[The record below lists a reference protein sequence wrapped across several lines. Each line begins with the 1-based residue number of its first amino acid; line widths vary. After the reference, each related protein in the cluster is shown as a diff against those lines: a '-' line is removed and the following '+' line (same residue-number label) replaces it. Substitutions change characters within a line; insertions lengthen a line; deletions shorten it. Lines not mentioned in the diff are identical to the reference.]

1 MTTAANDLQGEW
13 RDRCAIPDHVIWGP
27 GSHQRLRSVLEG
39 LGCSRALLLT
49 SGSLKKH
56 TPWVDRIE
64 EALGGLVAAVRS
76 DSAEFTPDWLC
87 FDTARQAREV
97 EPDVV
102 VTVGGGSVADWGKAV
117 AFILAQGLESV
128 SELDDYV
135 ASPDNQRLA
144 ALPRPPIPQVAIPT
158 TLSASE
164 ATWSVTINRPERK
177 FKDHV
182 RHPDLVPRAVILD
195 AAIASSTPAGLWC
208 ATGLKAMEHVVEKLY
223 TVDRNPVVDNMCLKA
238 GELLYRHL
246 PRCKDNPE
254 DLEAFTQCHV
264 ALVGV
269 GFHGRGVHKGLSQ
282 VIGWQLGAYGVAH
295 GHTSC
300 VMLPHVMEFNR
311 SVSLSAQAALGRALG
326 GEGATDDEL
335 AKSAQA
341 AVAGLV
347 RDLDL
352 PSRLRDVGVPREDLP
367 DIAKKVIVSPNII
380 YNPKPVTDPGGSPDG
395 VGKGLVV
402 ITVITA
408 SRGAFD
414 DAQGNGQ
421 ERRANGQERCQ
432 AGSSGQF
439 QGDPS
444 SQSSLAEVRM
454 ERFPRTGRIGGGGF
468 SLPSGDGQ
476 AILAGDLPRH
486 GRREGGLE

>member
-13 RDRCAIPDHVIWGP
+13 RDRAAVPDHVIWGP
-27 GSHQRLRSVLEG
+27 GSHERLRGLLEEM
-39 LGCSRALLLT
+39 GCTRALLLT
-49 SGSLKKH
+49 SGSLKKR
-56 TPWVDRIE
+56 TQWVDRIVDG
-64 EALGGLVAAVRS
+64 LGGMVAAVRS

-97 EPDVV
+97 EPDVI

-128 SELDDYV
+128 EELDGYV
-135 ASPDNQRLA
+135 ASPDNQRLT

-238 GELLYRHL
+238 GELLYRYL

-282 VIGWQLGAYGVAH
+282 VIGWQLGAHGVAH

-311 SVSLSAQAALGRALG
+311 SVSQSAQAALGRALG

-335 AKSAQA
+335 AESAQS
-341 AVAGLV
+341 AVAGLI

-352 PSRLRDVGVPREDLP
+352 PTRLRDVGVPRDDLP

-380 YNPKPVTDPGGSPDG
+380 YNPRPVTDPEE
-395 VGKGLVV
+395 VL
-402 ITVITA
+402 TVL
-408 SRGAFD
+408 
-414 DAQGNGQ
+414 
-421 ERRANGQERCQ
+421 ERAW
-432 AGSSGQF
+432 
-439 QGDPS
+439 
-444 SQSSLAEVRM
+444 
-454 ERFPRTGRIGGGGF
+454 
-468 SLPSGDGQ
+468 
-476 AILAGDLPRH
+476 
-486 GRREGGLE
+486 

>member
-1 MTTAANDLQGEW
+1 MTTTANDLQGEW
-13 RDRCAIPDHVIWGP
+13 RDRAAVPDHVIWGP
-27 GSHQRLRSVLEG
+27 GSHERLKGLLEEM
-39 LGCSRALLLT
+39 GCGRALLLT
-49 SGSLKKH
+49 SGSLKKR
-56 TPWVDRIE
+56 TPWVDRIVDG
-64 EALGGLVAAVRS
+64 LGGMVAAVRS

-97 EPDVV
+97 EPDVI

-128 SELDDYV
+128 EELDGYV

-144 ALPRPPIPQVAIPT
+144 ELPRPPIPQVAMPT

-182 RHPDLVPRAVILD
+182 RHPDLVPKAVILD

-300 VMLPHVMEFNR
+300 VMLPHVMRFNR
-311 SVSLSAQAALGRALG
+311 SVTLSAQAALGRALG

-335 AKSAQA
+335 AESAQA

-352 PSRLRDVGVPREDLP
+352 PHRLRDVGISREDLP
-367 DIAKKVIVSPNII
+367 DIAEKVIVSPNII
-380 YNPKPVTDPGGSPDG
+380 YNPRPVTDPRE
-395 VGKGLVV
+395 VLEVLE
-402 ITVITA
+402 
-408 SRGAFD
+408 GAW
-414 DAQGNGQ
+414 
-421 ERRANGQERCQ
+421 
-432 AGSSGQF
+432 
-439 QGDPS
+439 
-444 SQSSLAEVRM
+444 
-454 ERFPRTGRIGGGGF
+454 
-468 SLPSGDGQ
+468 
-476 AILAGDLPRH
+476 
-486 GRREGGLE
+486 

>member
-380 YNPKPVTDPGGSPDG
+380 YNPRPVTDPGE
-395 VGKGLVV
+395 VL
-402 ITVITA
+402 TV
-408 SRGAFD
+408 
-414 DAQGNGQ
+414 
-421 ERRANGQERCQ
+421 
-432 AGSSGQF
+432 
-439 QGDPS
+439 
-444 SQSSLAEVRM
+444 
-454 ERFPRTGRIGGGGF
+454 
-468 SLPSGDGQ
+468 
-476 AILAGDLPRH
+476 
-486 GRREGGLE
+486 LEKAW

>member
-1 MTTAANDLQGEW
+1 MTTSANDLQGEW

-27 GSHQRLRSVLEG
+27 GSHERLRVMLEEM
-39 LGCSRALLLT
+39 GCNRALLLT

-64 EALGGLVAAVRS
+64 EALGGLVVAVRS
-76 DSAEFTPDWLC
+76 DSREFTPDWLC

-97 EPDVV
+97 QPDVI

-182 RHPDLVPRAVILD
+182 RHPDLVPKAVILD

-282 VIGWQLGAYGVAH
+282 VIGWQLGAYGV
-295 GHTSC
+295 
-300 VMLPHVMEFNR
+300 VPRPHVLR
-311 SVSLSAQAALGRALG
+311 HAA
-326 GEGATDDEL
+326 
-335 AKSAQA
+335 
-341 AVAGLV
+341 
-347 RDLDL
+347 
-352 PSRLRDVGVPREDLP
+352 
-367 DIAKKVIVSPNII
+367 
-380 YNPKPVTDPGGSPDG
+380 
-395 VGKGLVV
+395 
-402 ITVITA
+402 
-408 SRGAFD
+408 
-414 DAQGNGQ
+414 
-421 ERRANGQERCQ
+421 
-432 AGSSGQF
+432 
-439 QGDPS
+439 
-444 SQSSLAEVRM
+444 
-454 ERFPRTGRIGGGGF
+454 
-468 SLPSGDGQ
+468 
-476 AILAGDLPRH
+476 PRH
-486 GRREGGLE
+486 GVQPFRQPLRPGRSRPGSGRCRAPRTTSWRNPRRPPWPAWSGIWTCPPGCATWTSPARIFRTSRRRSSCRRTSSTTRGR